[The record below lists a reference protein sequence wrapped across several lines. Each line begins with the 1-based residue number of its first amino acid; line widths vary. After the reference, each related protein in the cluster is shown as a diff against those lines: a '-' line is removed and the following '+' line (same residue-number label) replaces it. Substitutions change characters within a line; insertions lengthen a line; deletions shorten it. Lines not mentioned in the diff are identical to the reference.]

1 MAKTKKDEEVLE
13 VPEDKLKGKD
23 LEKAAEAESL
33 ETAPEGVPSIL
44 DIEGKKPKKVEKTK
58 EDKLKALKE
67 KAEKILKEKVEKTD
81 TEINF
86 KQEFATNLF
95 SYELFI
101 VNYLKILL
109 QFKYDLEQIED
120 KYKLIKISSES
131 QNSKKF
137 NSMTRYLILF
147 LIIN

>member
-1 MAKTKKDEEVLE
+1 MEINLTTNKIDRILKVINECDINELVFMFENQCYDI
-13 VPEDKLKGKD
+13 DKMID
-23 LEKAAEAESL
+23 S
-33 ETAPEGVPSIL
+33 
-44 DIEGKKPKKVEKTK
+44 DIENDEN
-58 EDKLKALKE
+58 
-67 KAEKILKEKVEKTD
+67 VEKTD

-137 NSMTRYLILF
+137 NSMTR
-147 LIIN
+147 

>member
-1 MAKTKKDEEVLE
+1 MEINLTTNKIDRILKVINECDINELVFMFENQCYDI
-13 VPEDKLKGKD
+13 DKMID
-23 LEKAAEAESL
+23 S
-33 ETAPEGVPSIL
+33 
-44 DIEGKKPKKVEKTK
+44 DIENDEN
-58 EDKLKALKE
+58 
-67 KAEKILKEKVEKTD
+67 VEKTD

-86 KQEFATNLF
+86 KQEFAMNLF